1 MRPSKDVREIVKW
14 PRRLKLGCPLSVA
27 QFGSGLYGNLR
38 ALKPLPWKLLED
50 EPPMNLAFTLSEFCD
65 ANCTFCCHRKTTP
78 RNMMSDEVFRKAAS
92 EYHDM
97 GGTRIWL
104 NAMTGEPLLDP
115 LFFEKTSYLRSL
127 GGFES
132 VTLTTNG
139 IRMAKDHIVDS
150 LIASGVT
157 RILVSTAG
165 FEKEAYERYMGVKR
179 YDEFLSGLV
188 KLLKR
193 NIETG
198 NHLDVQIEVRGVLDV
213 LDTSDLNTKGLPLV
227 KESKGKVT
235 VNFLRLYTD
244 WIGQVEEEG
253 LPEHCGFSP
262 RIRVST
268 SPCFLTFNLGVLA
281 KGDLRLCNCN
291 YGEKGRMDD
300 LRIGNIMEGS
310 LPEIWRSEF
319 TKKVR
324 RSTYGH
330 DSNDMCRSCLIYSPL
345 IRRFQ

>member
-1 MRPSKDVREIVKW
+1 
-14 PRRLKLGCPLSVA
+14 
-27 QFGSGLYGNLR
+27 
-38 ALKPLPWKLLED
+38 
-50 EPPMNLAFTLSEFCD
+50 
-65 ANCTFCCHRKTTP
+65 
-78 RNMMSDEVFRKAAS
+78 MMSDEVFRKAAS

-150 LIASGVT
+150 LIESGVT

-213 LDTSDLNTKGLPLV
+213 LDTSDFNTKVLPLV

-300 LRIGNIMEGS
+300 LRVGNIMEGS